1 MSKKWQRI
9 GDCPCSGPAA
19 VPAHRDVVELQA
31 ALVNIGDNQ
40 NRAPGLEQC
49 GFKNRIRCR
58 RAVMVPRT
66 AFADGRRPP
75 LDQFSPRNFWQV
87 AKRPALRHSIE
98 AGSAGE
104 AAPYGDYAN

>member
-1 MSKKWQRI
+1 
-9 GDCPCSGPAA
+9 
-19 VPAHRDVVELQA
+19 
-31 ALVNIGDNQ
+31 
-40 NRAPGLEQC
+40 
-49 GFKNRIRCR
+49 
-58 RAVMVPRT
+58 MVPRT